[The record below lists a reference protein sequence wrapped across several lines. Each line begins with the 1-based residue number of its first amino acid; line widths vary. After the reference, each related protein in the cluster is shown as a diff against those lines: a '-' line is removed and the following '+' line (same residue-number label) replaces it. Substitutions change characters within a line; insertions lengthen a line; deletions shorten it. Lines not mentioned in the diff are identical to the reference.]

1 MEPFIFPVIAT
12 LAGSFFLIRN
22 IIHLRDEKKL
32 REYVESSP
40 KAKLWIKK
48 FGLEKNHNSNKAV
61 FFTIRYISFM
71 WLNRCWAMEHINF
84 GPITGLT
91 LRSTGARS

>member
-48 FGLEKNHNSNKAV
+48 FGLEK
-61 FFTIRYISFM
+61 TITLTKQYFLPLGILVS
-71 WLNRCWAMEHINF
+71 C
-84 GPITGLT
+84 GLIGVG
-91 LRSTGARS
+91 LWSILILVQSQA